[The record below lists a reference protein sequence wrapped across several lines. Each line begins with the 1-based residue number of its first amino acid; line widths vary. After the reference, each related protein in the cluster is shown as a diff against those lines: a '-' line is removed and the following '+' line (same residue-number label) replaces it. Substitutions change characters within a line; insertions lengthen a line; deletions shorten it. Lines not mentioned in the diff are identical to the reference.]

1 MQPHLEPSDSS
12 LSRRACNVVWS
23 RGVAPVHSHPRYFI
37 PDGLITP
44 HTRVP
49 FLLSSPQI
57 IRFITLDSC
66 ITPDSLMILD
76 TSPPTLHPCTFSF
89 PILHPP
95 IDSPPIHSCMSAA
108 KIPSIHS
115 SPSDTSPAPSRSSP
129 PSPSPSFS
137 QSASSAFGVSH
148 QAVCLLGDGFSIDM
162 MSAETQACSRNVLD
176 LQVFLYTYISFFN
189 LYIFFICLIMCGP
202 ISDPRLGPG
211 SCPGSGRVWPKGG
224 AGSGAHIYMIAS
236 KVTAA
241 AQIYVLLASLA
252 TCITFVGHY
261 QFPCRGQEKEKKKK
275 TQQKKVQQ

>member
-12 LSRRACNVVWS
+12 LSRRACYVVWS

-66 ITPDSLMILD
+66 ITPDSLMTLD

-108 KIPSIHS
+108 KILPIHS

-137 QSASSAFGVSH
+137 QLASSAFWRQSSSG
-148 QAVCLLGDGFSIDM
+148 LLVGRWVSIDM
-162 MSAETQACSRNVLD
+162 MSAETQACCRNVLD
-176 LQVFLYTYISFFN
+176 LQVFLYTYISFLICIYF
-189 LYIFFICLIMCGP
+189 LYVL
-202 ISDPRLGPG
+202 
-211 SCPGSGRVWPKGG
+211 SCVVQFRTQGWAQGRAQGR
-224 AGSGAHIYMIAS
+224 AGSGP
-236 KVTAA
+236 KAA
-241 AQIYVLLASLA
+241 
-252 TCITFVGHY
+252 
-261 QFPCRGQEKEKKKK
+261 RGRGL
-275 TQQKKVQQ
+275 TYT